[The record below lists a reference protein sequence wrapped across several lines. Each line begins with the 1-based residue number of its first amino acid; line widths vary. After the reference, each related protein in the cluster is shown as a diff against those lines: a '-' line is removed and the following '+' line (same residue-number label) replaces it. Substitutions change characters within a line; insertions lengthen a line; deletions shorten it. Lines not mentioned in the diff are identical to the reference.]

1 MYKENDIPQLPSLRV
16 CEEGMEVTFEFIS
29 TRRDDISSASKDRAD
44 IKRSLDEID
53 HMLAE
58 NEQAINDL
66 DVRIDRLT
74 SHADKTDCLLAV
86 ASGVIAGLIDSFFT
100 GDVKEAHKW
109 GSEKIGNYVINLAKK
124 QGYKGRGEKT
134 TLKGAISFLER
145 NFPIAADKATDIFG
159 GAKQHH
165 LGDFSHHPTPVGL
178 FFSMLTQFTGNV
190 YGANYDTIS
199 EGHPPMGAF
208 IVKKLEDTDLIGVDI
223 HQKIALGFWN
233 WIYHM
238 ASDMAGSSG
247 SANTGTEGT
256 GLPGPLLSL
265 LKELSSCKLFNNAEE
280 GNKFSLW
287 ISKLFN
293 GTLLKERDE
302 NGKIILD
309 TVVQFDLRTELGILH
324 QFSIPVLIN
333 EVLVRC
339 AYFVRRLCWQLKE
352 KDIQTFDDVIH
363 KIDWKQTLPFMN
375 RTIARM
381 VTIASGTFVAVD
393 AIDAAIRAA
402 IKSGL
407 EPNMFFAQL
416 LLRINVVGVGRFV
429 LAGATDVG
437 MGMWMHHLERKR
449 MRLVAVQGML
459 KNATVYYKIADTWI
473 LAKDVQEAMEKMQE
487 TMDCAIIIYVQ
498 SLEQIGGDTLKISQ
512 SLRPIKE
519 KNPSLLDDI
528 SKMLES

>member
-53 HMLAE
+53 RMLAE

-86 ASGVIAGLIDSFFT
+86 ASGVIAGLVDSFYT
-100 GDVKEAHKW
+100 GEFSVDDATKW
-109 GSEKIGNYVINLAKK
+109 GDEKVSSFIEKIAKK
-124 QGYKGRGEKT
+124 KGYIRRKKETGLQGP
-134 TLKGAISFLER
+134 IDFLEKKY
-145 NFPIAADKATDIFG
+145 PHPADKATNIFG
-159 GAKQHH
+159 GGYHHH
-165 LGDFSHHPTPVGL
+165 LRDFSHHPTPVGL
-178 FFSMLTQFTGNV
+178 TFSMLTQFTGNV
-190 YGANYDTIS
+190 YGTNTA
-199 EGHPPMGAF
+199 GAF
-208 IVKKLEDTDLIGVDI
+208 IVEPLEDKSLIGVDI
-223 HQKIALGFWN
+223 PSKIAIGFTN
-233 WIYHM
+233 WFFHM
-238 ASDMAGSSG
+238 VSDMAGSSG
-247 SANTGTEGT
+247 SAAKGKYGT
-256 GLPGPLLSL
+256 GLPGPLVSF
-265 LKELSSCKLFNNAEE
+265 LKELSSCKIFQNGKDTNA
-280 GNKFSLW
+280 FSKW
-287 ISKLFN
+287 VSKLFN
-293 GTLLKERDE
+293 GTLLEEKGED
-302 NGKIILD
+302 GKAIVDSVIK
-309 TVVQFDLRTELGILH
+309 FDLRTELGVFRPE
-324 QFSIPVLIN
+324 QFKKFSVPVLIN

-473 LAKDVQEAMEKMQE
+473 VAKNVQEAMEKMQE
-487 TMDCAIIIYVQ
+487 TMDCAIIFYVQ
-498 SLEQIGGDTLKISQ
+498 SLEQIGEDTLKISQ
-512 SLRPIKE
+512 SLQPIEE
-519 KNPSLLDDI
+519 KNPGLLDDI
-528 SKMLES
+528 SKLLES